1 MKTTRNIAI
10 VVAGGEGKR
19 FGDDLPKQYHNL
31 GGRPVVS
38 YCLDLFERSDL
49 IDEIILVVSEDFL
62 VYASSAIVDKYG
74 YRKVQKITTGG
85 ETRQESVHAGLTA
98 CPTGIDLVIIHD
110 AVRPFLAKDLMHE
123 AIVTASST
131 GAAVL
136 AVPARESIKIVKNKK
151 IEKTLLRDTVW
162 IAQTPQVFKF
172 DSILDAHKRA
182 LAAENEA
189 TDDSALYEQYC
200 GEVTVVHGSYNNI
213 KITTRGDLALA
224 EEILRETG
232 LIISELGRVTIYT
245 VSYLVGG

>member
-19 FGDDLPKQYHNL
+19 FGDKLPKQYIDL
-31 GGRPVVS
+31 GGRPVIT
-38 YCLDLFERSDL
+38 YCLDQFERSDL
-49 IDEIILVVSEDFL
+49 IDEIVLVVSEDYL
-62 VYASSAIVDKYG
+62 VYASSAIVDKYD

-110 AVRPFLAKDLMHE
+110 AVRPFLAKDLLRE
-123 AIVTASST
+123 VVNTAIST
-131 GAAVL
+131 GAAIL
-136 AVPARESIKIVKNKK
+136 GVPAKESIKIVSNKI

-162 IAQTPQVFKF
+162 IAQTPQVFRF

-182 LAAENEA
+182 LATENEA

-200 GEVTVVHGSYNNI
+200 GEVAVVRGSYNNI

-224 EEILRETG
+224 EEILKETG
-232 LIISELGRVTIYT
+232 
-245 VSYLVGG
+245 